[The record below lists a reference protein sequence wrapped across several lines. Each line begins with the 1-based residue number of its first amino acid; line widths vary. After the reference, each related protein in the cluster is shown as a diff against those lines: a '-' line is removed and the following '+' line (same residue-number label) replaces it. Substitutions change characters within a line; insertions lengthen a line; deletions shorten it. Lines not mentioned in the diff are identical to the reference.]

1 MEGVNEEKD
10 LLQSV
15 DELQSDLRGYA
26 EVKLELLK
34 ADAAEKLAKGAGML
48 FTILLIGLLFVLV
61 VLFGSLMAA
70 FLIGGY
76 VQNNAV
82 GFGAVA
88 CFYALLFVFF
98 FIFKRQFILTPVS
111 NWVVALLYE
120 EEDENGKN

>member
-34 ADAAEKLAKGAGML
+34 AEAAEKLAKGSGML

-61 VLFGSLMAA
+61 ILFGSIMAA
-70 FLIGGY
+70 FVIGGY

-82 GFGAVA
+82 GFGVVA
-88 CFYALLFVFF
+88 CFYALLFLLFLVF
-98 FIFKRQFILTPVS
+98 KKQFILTPVS

-120 EEDENGKN
+120 EEGGNE